1 MRWKHEQHY
10 ASALVVLQYL
20 NGMKEKI
27 IDAQNAKGIYTVIR
41 FANPSDEEYLDRVSM
56 RFSE

>member
-10 ASALVVLQYL
+10 VSALAVLQCL

-27 IDAQNAKGIYTVIR
+27 IDAQNAKAYIQL
-41 FANPSDEEYLDRVSM
+41 LDSLTRQM
-56 RFSE
+56 KNI

>member
-10 ASALVVLQYL
+10 ASALGVIQCL

-27 IDAQNAKGIYTVIR
+27 IDVQNAKAYIQL
-41 FANPSDEEYLDRVSM
+41 LDSLTRQM
-56 RFSE
+56 KNI

>member
-10 ASALVVLQYL
+10 ASALVVPQCL

-27 IDAQNAKGIYTVIR
+27 IDAQNAKAYIQL
-41 FANPSDEEYLDRVSM
+41 LDLLTRQM
-56 RFSE
+56 MNI

>member
-1 MRWKHEQHY
+1 MRWKHEQLY

-27 IDAQNAKGIYTVIR
+27 IDAQNAK
-41 FANPSDEEYLDRVSM
+41 EYIQLLDSLTRQM
-56 RFSE
+56 KNI

>member
-10 ASALVVLQYL
+10 ASALVVLQCL

-27 IDAQNAKGIYTVIR
+27 IDVQNTKAYIQL
-41 FANPSDEEYLDRVSM
+41 LDSLTRQM
-56 RFSE
+56 KNI

>member
-10 ASALVVLQYL
+10 VSALAVLQCL

-27 IDAQNAKGIYTVIR
+27 IDAQNAKAYIQ
-41 FANPSDEEYLDRVSM
+41 SLDSLIHQTKNI
-56 RFSE
+56 

>member
-10 ASALVVLQYL
+10 ASVLAVLQCL

-27 IDAQNAKGIYTVIR
+27 IDVQNAKAYIQL
-41 FANPSDEEYLDRVSM
+41 LDSLTRQM
-56 RFSE
+56 KNI

>member
-10 ASALVVLQYL
+10 ASALIVLQYL

-27 IDAQNAKGIYTVIR
+27 IDAQNAKAYIQL
-41 FANPSDEEYLDRVSM
+41 LDSLTRQM
-56 RFSE
+56 KNI

>member
-10 ASALVVLQYL
+10 ASALVVLQCL
-20 NGMKEKI
+20 NGMKKNNRCPEC
-27 IDAQNAKGIYTVIR
+27 KGIYTVIR